1 MKTRLF
7 LTVALFAAM
16 TVIASAQTAQQSQN
30 QTGKGRAAGNAWVD
44 ANKDGVCDNYENGTR
59 MGRRTYSA
67 GDSLTAV
74 NRGSGNYQGKGMHA
88 GQGPAQGRGQ
98 GIAAGKGQA
107 RGNGQGRFNGKGP
120 AFVDANKDGICDNI
134 QAANQQAPAT
144 K

>member
-16 TVIASAQTAQQSQN
+16 TIIASAQTTEKSQV

-59 MGRRTYSA
+59 MGRRAYSA
-67 GDSLTAV
+67 GENQTAMA
-74 NRGSGNYQGKGMHA
+74 RGAGKGQGQGMHA
-88 GQGPAQGRGQ
+88 GQGRGK
-98 GIAAGKGQA
+98 GVAAGKGQA
-107 RGNGQGRFNGKGP
+107 RGKGQGP
-120 AFVDANKDGICDNI
+120 AFVDANNDGICDNL
-134 QAANQQAPAT
+134 QAANQTAPSR